1 MPSGLS
7 AGINTN
13 RIDVVSLPQ
22 EEECVWMAVSWEASE
37 SG

>member
-1 MPSGLS
+1 MPLGLS

-22 EEECVWMAVSWEASE
+22 EEECVRGTGGVELK
-37 SG
+37 G